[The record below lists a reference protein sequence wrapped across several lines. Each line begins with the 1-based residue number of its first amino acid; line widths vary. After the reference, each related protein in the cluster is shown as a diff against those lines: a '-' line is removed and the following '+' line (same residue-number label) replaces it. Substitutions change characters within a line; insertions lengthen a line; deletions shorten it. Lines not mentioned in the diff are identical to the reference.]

1 MKTDISCYLIIVVC
15 LTIMVITGYKNL
27 ENKALK
33 VEYVRTL
40 CKESYK
46 SGQFNQA
53 FYGGNEW
60 LYKNDSMM
68 IDSMIV
74 KLFE

>member
-1 MKTDISCYLIIVVC
+1 MIFLVSIYVIAIVAVPFLIR
-15 LTIMVITGYKNL
+15 YENDKN
-27 ENKALK
+27 KDLK
-33 VEYVRTL
+33 IEHIRTL

-60 LYKNDSMM
+60 LYKNDSIM

-74 KLFE
+74 RLFE